1 MADFPRTHEVLQRRH
16 RFVDRRVDIPVVQP
30 VQVDVVGLQA
40 AQRVLARLDHRLTA
54 GAAPVRIARIEIAT
68 EFSRDHQAVA
78 LRRVTT
84 DVVSDDL
91 LGVALRVEVCRVDEV
106 AAGGDEA
113 VQDLLRFLDGGV
125 FGEWMTAAGS
135 YGIPTTFIV
144 DRAGK
149 LAWVG
154 HPFSSSDKEFS
165 PEFNTAI
172 EQALNATS
180 DLAASRTAM

>member
-1 MADFPRTHEVLQRRH
+1 MPLLSTLQKKYAGRLT
-16 RFVDRRVDIPVVQP
+16 
-30 VQVDVVGLQA
+30 VVGID
-40 AQRVLARLDHRLTA
+40 AREADA
-54 GAAPVRIARIEIAT
+54 GKA
-68 EFSRDHQAVA
+68 D
-78 LRRVTT
+78 
-84 DVVSDDL
+84 
-91 LGVALRVEVCRVDEV
+91 V
-106 AAGGDEA
+106 AAVNAFVSKKGDQMA
-113 VQDLLRFLDGGV
+113 YTVAMDDPVKQAV

-172 EQALNATS
+172 EQGLNAPS